1 LATESGD
8 STSRIVH
15 WDAAP
20 ELILRLASEV
30 ETARAVVG
38 VTGPVGAGKSTLA
51 KMLSECVL
59 ATDDFLPDHD
69 ATERALADDPGTADL
84 TGVREAL
91 VRLRAGDAVE
101 APVWSF
107 HTHSR
112 VGARTLESAE
122 VIVCE
127 GIHAHE
133 PALADLID
141 VRVFVEATADTRLA
155 RWEAMALAGERG
167 WDVEQ
172 TRAYF
177 REVAE
182 PTFHARAE
190 RLRGA
195 SHVIVRSQ

>member
-1 LATESGD
+1 LATESEE
-8 STSRIVH
+8 SASQIVH

-20 ELILRLASEV
+20 ALILRLASEV
-30 ETARAVVG
+30 EAARSVVG
-38 VTGPVGAGKSTLA
+38 ITGPVGAGKSTLA
-51 KMLSECVL
+51 RMLSACIL

-69 ATERALADDPGTADL
+69 ATERELADEPGAADL
-84 TGVREAL
+84 TGVRDAL
-91 VRLRAGDAVE
+91 IRLRAGEAIE

-112 VGARTLESAE
+112 VGARTLQSAT

-133 PALADLID
+133 PDLADLID
-141 VRVFVEATADTRLA
+141 VRVYVEAAAETRLA
-155 RWEAMALAGERG
+155 RWEAMALTGARG
-167 WDVEQ
+167 WNVEQ
-172 TRAYF
+172 TRAFF

-190 RLRGA
+190 RLRAA
-195 SHVIVRSQ
+195 SHVVVRNP

>member
-1 LATESGD
+1 MATEPGD
-8 STSRIVH
+8 ATKQIVR
-15 WDAAP
+15 WDEAP
-20 ELILRLASEV
+20 ALIHRLAAESGA
-30 ETARAVVG
+30 ARAVVG

-51 KMLSECVL
+51 KMLSACVL

-69 ATERALADDPGTADL
+69 ATERALADDPGAADL
-84 TGVREAL
+84 SGVREAL
-91 VRLRAGDAVE
+91 LRLRAGEAIE
-101 APVWSF
+101 APIWSF

-112 VGARTLESAE
+112 VGTRTLRSAD

-133 PALADLID
+133 PDLADLID
-141 VRVFVEATADTRLA
+141 VRVYVEASAGIRVE
-155 RWEAMALAGERG
+155 RWEAMARRGERG

-177 REVAE
+177 HEVAE

-190 RLRGA
+190 RLRAA
-195 SHVIVRSQ
+195 SHVIVRNP